1 MMIPYEKNLAHKLNR
16 RGETMSYEYEL
27 EKARTQQAGHNSPES
42 QYLITDF
49 DTWVAN
55 PFWDGVKEMDLSEP
69 VPEEEQEEERK
80 FSFAVCDCESPHFL
94 GSQISCRGL
103 NGENAT
109 GIYASGDDLPF

>member
-1 MMIPYEKNLAHKLNR
+1 
-16 RGETMSYEYEL
+16 MSYEYEL

-69 VPEEEQEEERK
+69 EVLCKLCESSGEDLTEDGLCPSCQRQEERINNGTLVWW
-80 FSFAVCDCESPHFL
+80 SGML
-94 GSQISCRGL
+94 G
-103 NGENAT
+103 E
-109 GIYASGDDLPF
+109 